1 MRLAC
6 RFGRFGWL
14 LGMGLSLAITHEATP
29 ARAEDP
35 PFVPWTALLPGFTTG
50 YDPSSANDCKAGR
63 LNCVDAV
70 IREMERRFSPLE
82 AACDHN
88 LLFSLTYLRTTEE
101 YRRSVVLPGFFSD
114 PAFINHQDAVFA
126 RYYFDAWD
134 WYRSGQVASTPQAW
148 RLAFDAADRRAV
160 SGIGNMLLGISA
172 HVNRDLAYVLADIG
186 LVKPDGSSRKPD
198 HDKVNV
204 FLNRVTSPLLA
215 EAASRY
221 DPSVDD
227 TQIHGTLL
235 DEAAF
240 LQLLVS
246 WREGAWRNAE
256 LLVSAPTPAAR
267 ALVAAEIERGS
278 AIEANLLI
286 VATAYSQVSAQ
297 QALGELTNL
306 AADPASVL
314 LALFDRNVNQ
324 LHGVLGTLFVPG
336 ATIRD
341 DFCASHG

>member
-6 RFGRFGWL
+6 RFGRLGWL
-14 LGMGLSLAITHEATP
+14 VGMGLSFAITQEAAT

-70 IREMERRFSPLE
+70 IREMERRFAPLE

-101 YRRSVVLPGFFSD
+101 YRRSVVIPGFFSD
-114 PAFINHQDAVFA
+114 PAFINHEDAVFA

-134 WYRSGQVASTPQAW
+134 WYRSGQVASTPAAW
-148 RLAFDAADRRAV
+148 RLAFDAADQRKV
-160 SGIGNMLLGISA
+160 SGTGNMLLGISA
-172 HVNRDLAYVLADIG
+172 HVNRDLAYVLAEIG

-204 FLNRVTSPLLA
+204 FLNRVTVPLLQ

-221 DPSVDD
+221 DPSVNA
-227 TQIHGTLL
+227 TQINGTLL

-240 LQLLVS
+240 LNLLVA

-256 LLVSAPTPAAR
+256 LLVSAPNPAAR
-267 ALVAAEIERGS
+267 ALVEAEIERLT

-286 VATAYSQVSAQ
+286 VATAYSPVNAQ
-297 QALGELTNL
+297 QALGQLTAL
-306 AADPASVL
+306 AADPARVL
-314 LALFDRNVNQ
+314 QAVLDRNVNQ
-324 LHGVLGTLFVPG
+324 FRGVLGTLLTPG
-336 ATIRD
+336 ATARD
-341 DFCASHG
+341 NYCASHG